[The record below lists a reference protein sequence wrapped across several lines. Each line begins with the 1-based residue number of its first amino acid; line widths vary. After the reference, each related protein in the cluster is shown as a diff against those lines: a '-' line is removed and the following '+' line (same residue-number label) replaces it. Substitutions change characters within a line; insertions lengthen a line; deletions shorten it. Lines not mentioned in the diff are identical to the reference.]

1 MAEHL
6 PLAEVNRRGINYT
19 CEGNIYED
27 IDILHLTVSTSGIST
42 TADSL
47 LGLFHFR
54 EFLLGHL
61 YGFFGI
67 SYQC

>member
-6 PLAEVNRRGINYT
+6 PLAEVNRQGINYT

-42 TADSL
+42 YCRQPSRLVSL
-47 LGLFHFR
+47 
-54 EFLLGHL
+54 
-61 YGFFGI
+61 
-67 SYQC
+67 